1 VGGPLRLAVVGHVE
15 HVTLGRV
22 PAVPRAGEIVHLEAA
37 RSFPGGGGGV
47 AFAQLARSDAE
58 VHLFTALGHD
68 DAGREVG
75 AALARAGGRRVHV
88 HAVRREAP
96 HTRCVAML
104 TPDGE
109 RTIAVVGEPLQP
121 RADDPLPWEILP
133 ACDAVYFTA
142 QDPELLRAARGA
154 RLLVV
159 TARRR
164 PALVRSGVRADVVVG
179 SAADP
184 RETGARA
191 DYPVPPDALVL
202 TEGAAGGRVETVA
215 GTVRFAAPPPAAVR
229 SAYGAGDT
237 FAAAMTYF
245 VAAGLTLPAACA
257 RAGRYGAA
265 VLAGP
270 DPLAAQLPLV
280 SP

>member
-1 VGGPLRLAVVGHVE
+1 
-15 HVTLGRV
+15 VTLGRV
-22 PAVPRAGEIVHLEAA
+22 PAVPRAGEIVHLEAP

-47 AFAQLARSDAE
+47 AFAQLARSTAE

-68 DAGREVG
+68 EAGREVG
-75 AALARAGGRRVHV
+75 AALERAGGRVHV

-96 HTRCVAML
+96 HTRSVAML
-104 TPDGE
+104 SPEGE
-109 RTIAVVGEPLQP
+109 RTIAVVGEPLHP
-121 RADDPLPWEILP
+121 AADDPLPWEILP

-142 QDPELLRAARGA
+142 QDPELLRMARGA

-164 PALVRSGVRADVVVG
+164 PALVRSGVRADVAVG

-184 RETGARA
+184 REAGARA

-202 TEGAAGGRVETVA
+202 TEGGAGGRVETAA
-215 GTVRFAAPPPAAVR
+215 GTFRFAAPRAPVAVR

-237 FAAAMTYF
+237 FAAAMTYLL
-245 VAAGLTLPAACA
+245 AAGLPLLAACE

-280 SP
+280 AP